1 MEVDLPLMIL
11 PASEPEVEPTP
22 SDVVAG
28 VLGQLIPFEG
38 VDELEGED
46 ATSPPDL
53 SPEPIGEVGPSSP
66 PQAQI
71 LPPTADP
78 SYQTPPATTST
89 PDSRARF
96 YERFVTKSPRSSPEA
111 RLDCNGHPFFVDVP
125 NISQDQK
132 DFFNKVLAK
141 AGDIFEASVIEW
153 EPIKELVLKGIFE
166 GARALESYTF
176 LNVPD
181 EVLSSVARTIA
192 TAERMNIRM
201 DWLDGVLG
209 DICLRRDR
217 LVLSRREN
225 ELQAHLVG
233 LLEEVREVERQLGE
247 VRAVMSTKGLPSS
260 LGDSDRIVV
269 FSS

>member
-1 MEVDLPLMIL
+1 MP
-11 PASEPEVEPTP
+11 PA
-22 SDVVAG
+22 
-28 VLGQLIPFEG
+28 
-38 VDELEGED
+38 
-46 ATSPPDL
+46 
-53 SPEPIGEVGPSSP
+53 
-66 PQAQI
+66 
-71 LPPTADP
+71 ADP
-78 SYQTPPATTST
+78 SYQTPPASTST
-89 PDSRARF
+89 PDSRAPF
-96 YERFVTKSPRSSPEA
+96 YERFVTKSPQPSPEA
-111 RLDCNGHPFFVDVP
+111 RLDCSGRPFFVDVP

-166 GARALESYTF
+166 GAQALESYTF

-181 EVLSSVARTIA
+181 EVLSSVTRTVA
-192 TAERMNIRM
+192 TVERMNIRM

-225 ELQAHLVG
+225 ELQVHLAG

-247 VRAVMSTKGLPSS
+247 VRAEMSTKGLPSS

-269 FSS
+269 FCS